1 MPSVPI
7 QINTVYKQLFGTDGT
22 LRKDVRYFEDYGGR
36 RSAKSHD
43 IVQILGVT
51 AMKEPEHFIPCCRKV
66 GDTLYDSV
74 YSELVGF
81 FESHNIPHYKNKTS
95 KEIILPNK
103 SRFRCFGLNDAD
115 RLKSL
120 KGATIIWIEEANE
133 CSEDDIDSLDAGLS
147 PSRYPG
153 RIVFTHNPIPQIP
166 GSMHWLQ
173 RRFLQIEHHLGEA
186 VINEKAN
193 ALVLRTWY
201 KNNRWCPKETVKVL
215 EGYKETNPQK
225 YKLWALGEFTTM
237 EGTVFTYNEGPGP
250 GWDIVKAVP
259 PEILPESIGVGLD
272 FGFSNDPSAACRLW
286 VCEREIWVKQ
296 LVYKTGLHNDA
307 LYAALVAAGV
317 QEYEKVIADSARPDI
332 ISDLHRLGIYGIEGV
347 KKKANYKEDVAT
359 RLQGYKIHFI
369 EGDTDAIR
377 EVSTYAWARDKNG
390 QQLPKLQDGDDHIMD
405 CITERMHEYTG
416 GHSMY
421 DADVLG

>member
-1 MPSVPI
+1 MSSVPI
-7 QINTVYKQLFGTDGT
+7 QINEVYKQLFGPDGT
-22 LRKDVRYFEDYGGR
+22 LRKDARYFDVWGGR

-43 IVQILGVT
+43 VIQVLGIT
-51 AMKEPEHFIPCCRKV
+51 AMIEPDHFIPCFRKV
-66 GDTLYDSV
+66 GASLKDSIWAEV
-74 YSELVGF
+74 LGF
-81 FESHNIPHYKNKTS
+81 FQFHNIPCKVNISDKD
-95 KEIILPNK
+95 IILPNG
-103 SRFRCFGLNDAD
+103 SRFRCFGLDD
-115 RLKSL
+115 PEKLKSL
-120 KGATIIWIEEANE
+120 KGATIELFEEANE
-133 CSEDDIDSLDAGLS
+133 FGEEDRDSLDAGLS
-147 PSRYPG
+147 PMKYPG
-153 RIVFTHNPIPQIP
+153 RQIYLHNPIPQIP

-173 RRFLQIEHHLGEA
+173 KHYENGPRPIGEA
-186 VINEKAN
+186 VLLPEKR

-201 KNNRWCPKETVKVL
+201 KNNRWCPKETKDLL
-215 EGYKETNPQK
+215 ESYEQTNPLK
-225 YKLWALGEFTTM
+225 YKLWALGEYVTM

-259 PEILPESIGVGLD
+259 PELLPESIGVGLD

-286 VCEREIWVKQ
+286 VREREIWVKQ

-317 QEYEKVIADSARPDI
+317 QEYEPVIADSARPDI
-332 ISDLHRLGIYGIEGV
+332 ISDLHRLGLFGIEDV

-390 QQLPKLQDGDDHIMD
+390 QQLPKLQDGDDHAMD
-405 CITERMHEYTG
+405 AITMRMAEFTG